1 MKRSIHLIATFVVLW
16 LVCNSIHA
24 QSGYIYTQELNSS
37 YASRSIYVCS
47 DNSVV
52 VLGNSDNLEEF
63 HYMTISITKLDPQG
77 NLQWRRYIDP
87 GIYQY
92 ISITGVDIDNNDRV
106 TFIKTCF
113 GGSIIQLGNIS
124 SVGVINLLSN
134 PIEIPLMGITFNK
147 ALRTPN
153 GDIVAV
159 GKASQNYGVSSA
171 CFFRF
176 SATGDTLATAFWPV
190 DQGSQYLEAE
200 AYDLALMDNGN
211 ILITCMLNTG
221 IASIIEVNTNGC
233 IVSRINVSDYY
244 MNFYSSIA
252 LCRSTIDGSF
262 LVAGLFGLS
271 NPTAKVY
278 RLSGSE
284 LISIFDIISS
294 IVFNV
299 WTMIPHYNGVLI
311 CGSINGVLARFTLSG
326 ELSWVW
332 NAQGNN
338 ICNYIA
344 DGFGSPSTAL
354 LGLDDTGCVYWAWGN
369 SGQQVIIK
377 LLPNGQVPV
386 EDEVQTPSVN
396 IFTTYPNPMTHHVNI
411 KATNDDPSLQNA
423 RIDIYNIKG
432 QLVRSL
438 KLTNGETYWD
448 GKDNIGYNC
457 PSGVYLIRSGEG
469 KNRVHKICKIY

>member
-1 MKRSIHLIATFVVLW
+1 MKRSIHLIATLVVLW
-16 LVCNSIHA
+16 LVCNSLHA
-24 QSGYIYTQELNSS
+24 QNGYVYTQELNSS

-63 HYMTISITKLDPQG
+63 HYMTIAITKLDPQG

-92 ISITGVDIDNNDRV
+92 ISITGVDIDNDDRV
-106 TFIKTCF
+106 TFIITCF
-113 GGSIIQLGNIS
+113 GGSIIQVGSIS
-124 SVGVINLLSN
+124 SAGVINFLSN

-159 GKASQNYGVSSA
+159 GKASQNYDVSSA
-171 CFFRF
+171 CYFRF
-176 SATGDTLATAFWPV
+176 SAMGDTISTTYWTV
-190 DQGSQYLEAE
+190 DQGSPYYEAE
-200 AYDLALMDNGN
+200 AYDLALTDNGN
-211 ILITCMLNTG
+211 ILITCMLYTG
-221 IASIIEVNTNGC
+221 IASIIEVNTNGG
-233 IVSRINVSDYY
+233 IVSRINVSGYY

-284 LISIFDIISS
+284 LISIFDINSS

-299 WTMIPHYNGVLI
+299 WTLIPHYNGVLI

-326 ELSWVW
+326 EMSWVW

-338 ICNYIA
+338 ICSYIA

-354 LGLDDTGCVYWAWGN
+354 LSIDDAGCVYWAWGN

-386 EDEVQTPSVN
+386 EDEVQIPLVN
-396 IFTTYPNPMTHHVNI
+396 KITTYPNPMTHHLNI
-411 KATNDDPSLQNA
+411 KATNDDPSLLNA
-423 RIDIYNIKG
+423 SIYIFNIKG
-432 QLVRSL
+432 QLVRTL
-438 KLTNGETYWD
+438 KLSNREANWD
-448 GKDNIGYNC
+448 GKDDAGHNC
-457 PSGVYLIRSGEG
+457 PRGVYLIRSGEG
-469 KNRVHKICKIY
+469 KNRVYKISKIN